1 MHMNKWMD
9 ASYAP
14 AHRAQLLLNEM
25 SNEEKL
31 WQLSADM
38 IYSVEEDYD
47 QRSESAK
54 RIDSD
59 GVSNIEKA
67 GWLKYSAVLLLNIG

>member
-1 MHMNKWMD
+1 M
-9 ASYAP
+9 
-14 AHRAQLLLNEM
+14 E
-25 SNEEKL
+25 
-31 WQLSADM
+31 LSADM
-38 IYSVEEDYD
+38 IYSVEGDYD
-47 QRSESAK
+47 QRSESAQ